1 MVYWMG
7 VQMEGLWVHRWRTQE
22 WVIKRK
28 RRAELVKGR
37 KEGREGGL
45 KMNPASR
52 KIYSLRD
59 SPGG

>member
-37 KEGREGGL
+37 KGGEEG
-45 KMNPASR
+45 
-52 KIYSLRD
+52 
-59 SPGG
+59 